1 MKKSTV
7 ITPVAA
13 PAVDA
18 PLYALNE
25 KAQAMAELVVGTPT
39 LQTPAKGLGKAW
51 RAAGHTAPNTRVA
64 ALAAIL
70 AGTDGQFTAEKA
82 QAVLTAEKAQ
92 GLNLGTGTPRSYV
105 AAFIKN
111 GYFTPAI

>member
-1 MKKSTV
+1 MKKKAD
-7 ITPVAA
+7 ITA
-13 PAVDA
+13 PATDA
-18 PLYALNE
+18 PVYTLNE
-25 KAQAMAELVVGTPT
+25 KAQAMAELVIGTPT
-39 LQTPAKGLGKAW
+39 LQTPAKGLGRAW

-70 AGTDGQFTAEKA
+70 ASTDGQFTAEKA
-82 QAVLTAEKAQ
+82 QAVLTAEKAA

-111 GYFTPAI
+111 GYFAPRA